1 MNKFAQSL
9 ADYTPRKKDYFDV
22 NPNEK
27 VRNILKTAATTSLV
41 KSDSNSIKKF
51 VEQRITSDFS
61 MSKGNIRVSIKP
73 TKVDREQNLID
84 GEGKAIIR
92 VGNEDVI
99 VPFKIIGGEV
109 SDFSKIIVSGKT
121 YPYNKNI
128 LNRIESGVKK
138 KAQEDEPF
146 IGTSKQY
153 NSDTD
158 RGFLEDAVQIRD
170 EFMRK
175 NNYGG
180 FNQGTRFV
188 YASTSDVLEN
198 MLEKIASIEAMP
210 KKVIDR
216 IERDVM
222 LKVAKTYSHQ
232 IEKQALEIDPEI
244 SHMKDIFK
252 KIDELPLKSIKQMK
266 HGQKILFPEK
276 VGNEISMVQ
285 GVVFKDLESLD
296 NVDKKEQ
303 SNNNPKHESV
313 NLKKPISMG
322 ADGEFNKFSDY
333 KYLVIS
339 ADRRIALI
347 NDSDDFLALEDNNAH
362 FKLSSK
368 TLNAVKEDEI
378 YVPIIKNT
386 VFMPQQMKRDRSSS
400 FYGQDFYMS
409 TYNGGIYGDR
419 EPYAAKGIVTNNKF
433 CQLVGSSY
441 PFREIREFPTNNRRD
456 FSRGRSADLILVPK
470 AKFETGKTADTRIRH
485 LFGEDVNGYMQLSSA
500 LPYIYYLID
509 GDTKVFTIKGFIT
522 GYTKKKGELKPG
534 GADPILKLA
543 SDNLIITELKNNKGF
558 YAAKTIG
565 SKPKMLG
572 KNLKKQDVTR
582 IMKMLGYSKVDTAR
596 YLAELETKGKCTAEL
611 PLNANINSL
620 YNGKVESKTKSI
632 MKQIVGKN
640 FDKKKVKKAVRREMQ
655 DLSANVLGSIAADSD
670 TGYYLLSQIAKLGE
684 EAEGCSLLFE
694 KTAVE
699 HRNHDLQ
706 HIAMACTVTKNL
718 CDFIKE
724 AYDSDDC
731 YRGVVEACD
740 YIEKNAGTLEDVVTN
755 ISNLYDAQFEH
766 GNEIIPYSA
775 MKVAMEVIGDA
786 VYMAQG
792 ITKVAQDAPQDLI
805 CKECGAKVDKPLKDG
820 KCDECIKAEIEDK
833 NEGDTSSYT
842 NPAED
847 AINKG
852 RTRGQEDYNSIV

>member
-27 VRNILKTAATTSLV
+27 MRGILKTAATTSLV
-41 KSDSNSIKKF
+41 KSDPNSIKKF
-51 VEQRITSDFS
+51 VEERINSDFS

-73 TKVDREQNLID
+73 TKVDGEQNLID
-84 GEGKAIIR
+84 GEGKAVIR
-92 VGNEDVI
+92 VGNEEVS
-99 VPFKIIGGEV
+99 VPFKIVGGEV

-128 LNRIESGVKK
+128 LSRLESGVKK
-138 KAQEDEPF
+138 KAQEDEPY
-146 IGTSKQY
+146 IGTSKEY

-180 FNQGTRFV
+180 FNQGGRFV

-198 MLEKIASIEAMP
+198 MLEKVASIEIISP
-210 KKVIDR
+210 KILER
-216 IERDVM
+216 MERDIM
-222 LKVAKTYSHQ
+222 IKVADTYSKQ
-232 IEKQALEIDPEI
+232 IEKQGLEIDPEI

-266 HGQKILFPEK
+266 HGQKILFPER

-285 GVVFKDLESLD
+285 GVVFKDLESL
-296 NVDKKEQ
+296 NNLDKKERE
-303 SNNNPKHESV
+303 KDDIRRKGIT
-313 NLKKPISMG
+313 LKKPVSMSS
-322 ADGEFNKFSDY
+322 DNEFNKFTNY
-333 KYLVIS
+333 RYLVVS
-339 ADRRIALI
+339 ADGRIALI
-347 NDSDDFLALEDNNAH
+347 DENDDFLALEDNNAH
-362 FKLSSK
+362 FKLPTK
-368 TLNAVKEDEI
+368 TLNSVREKEI
-378 YVPIIKNT
+378 FIPIIKNT
-386 VFMPQQMKRDRSSS
+386 VFMPQKMVHARSKTFYDENFSTSTHAGVSS
-400 FYGQDFYMS
+400 INKTPCGAD
-409 TYNGGIYGDR
+409 GL
-419 EPYAAKGIVTNNKF
+419 VTNDKL
-433 CQLVGSSY
+433 CQLVGNSY
-441 PFREIREFPTNNRRD
+441 PYREIREFPSNSEKGLD
-456 FSRGRSADLILVPK
+456 KGRGADYILFPKGKFDCKKSADDKL
-470 AKFETGKTADTRIRH
+470 RH
-485 LFGEDVNGYMQLSSA
+485 LFGEDVDGYMEVSSKM
-500 LPYIYYLID
+500 PYSFYLVD
-509 GDTKVFTIKGFIT
+509 ENTKVFTIKGFIT

-543 SDNLIITELKNNKGF
+543 SDNLVVTELRDNKGF

-565 SKPKMLG
+565 SKPRMFG
-572 KNLKKQDVTR
+572 KNLKKQDVSKL
-582 IMKMLGYSKVDTAR
+582 MKMLGYSKVDTAR

-620 YNGKVESKTKSI
+620 YNGKVENKTKSI
-632 MKQIVGKN
+632 MKKIVSKN
-640 FDKKKVKKAVRREMQ
+640 FDKKKMKKAVSREMQ
-655 DLSANVLGSIAADSD
+655 NLGANVLGSIAADSD
-670 TGYYLLSQIAKLGE
+670 TGYYLLSQISKLGE
-684 EAEGCSLLFE
+684 EAEGCSLYFE

-724 AYDSDDC
+724 AYDSD
-731 YRGVVEACD
+731 YYYKGVGEACD
-740 YIEKNAGTLEDVVTN
+740 YIEKNAGTLEEVVTN

-775 MKVAMEVIGDA
+775 MKIAMEVIGDA

-792 ITKVAQDAPQDLI
+792 INKVAQDAPQDLV

-820 KCDECIKAEIEDK
+820 KCDACIKAEIEDK
-833 NEGDTSSYT
+833 NEGDASSYT
-842 NPAED
+842 NPAEE
-847 AINKG
+847 ALNKG
-852 RTRGQEDYNSIV
+852 KTRGQEDYNSII